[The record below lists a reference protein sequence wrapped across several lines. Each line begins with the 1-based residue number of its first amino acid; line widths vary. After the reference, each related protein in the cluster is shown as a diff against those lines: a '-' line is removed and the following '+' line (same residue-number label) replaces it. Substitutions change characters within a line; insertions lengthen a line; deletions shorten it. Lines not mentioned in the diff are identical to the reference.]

1 MADLTPIE
9 RSGPTPHN
17 SAMSTPQDDFETEAN
32 APPPTLLREF
42 LDFARETRKWWLIPL
57 VAIFLGFGLLL
68 GLASTG
74 AAPFIY
80 SIF

>member
-1 MADLTPIE
+1 MQGDMTTPK
-9 RSGPTPHN
+9 
-17 SAMSTPQDDFETEAN
+17 DDFETEAN
-32 APPPTLLREF
+32 APPPTLFREF